1 MKELV
6 YKTQFAILK
15 GIIIGC
21 LIGALVGV
29 VLGSNISQGVG
40 IGVGILSGLI
50 IGLTVSIRSLTKLRN
65 SFIESAFCK
74 VLSLRSGTEGHH
86 TDCGS
91 GSQLNTSKPAP
102 RIG

>member
-15 GIIIGC
+15 GIIIGG

-29 VLGSNISQGVG
+29 VLGSKISQGVG
-40 IGVGILSGLI
+40 IGVGILSCLI

-65 SFIESAFCK
+65 SFIES
-74 VLSLRSGTEGHH
+74 
-86 TDCGS
+86 
-91 GSQLNTSKPAP
+91 
-102 RIG
+102 